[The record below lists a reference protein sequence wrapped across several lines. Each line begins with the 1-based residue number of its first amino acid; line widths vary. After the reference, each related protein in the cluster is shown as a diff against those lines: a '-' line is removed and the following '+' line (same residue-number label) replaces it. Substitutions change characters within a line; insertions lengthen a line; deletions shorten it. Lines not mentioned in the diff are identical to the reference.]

1 MQVVISARV
10 SRWPQSLIAS
20 TIDGGEICFIGRV
33 VDFDGRVEI
42 NENIILI
49 LRTVDLGK
57 LKWNKVK
64 SMKVK
69 V

>member
-1 MQVVISARV
+1 MVERFV
-10 SRWPQSLIAS
+10 SLEEGWLK
-20 TIDGGEICFIGRV
+20 
-33 VDFDGRVEI
+33 DFDGRVEI
-42 NENIILI
+42 NEDIILI
-49 LRTVDLGK
+49 FRTVDLGK

>member
-1 MQVVISARV
+1 MVEIFV
-10 SRWPQSLIAS
+10 SLEEGWLK
-20 TIDGGEICFIGRV
+20 
-33 VDFDGRVEI
+33 DFDGRVEI